1 MKLEPMTEGS
11 VKRKAPRH
19 MADFVTALEPEAC
32 RDRLARAD
40 ASPGTG
46 VGTKLTPI
54 AQHTQ
59 VARDGQF
66 AVERTFAGGLHPIRF
81 VGHLD
86 PDESGGTWV
95 HGAIT
100 HDTANQVLIEGLIA
114 FLVFFLGTVLLF
126 LRLRAL
132 AFAVSIPMLFLLL
145 VMLSARWRTLRRAT
159 DDIARWLRQRLYLTD
174 GQVRGRETK

>member
-1 MKLEPMTEGS
+1 MTENNT
-11 VKRKAPRH
+11 KRKSPRH
-19 MADFVTALEPEAC
+19 MADFVTALEPGAC

-40 ASPGTG
+40 ASPRIG
-46 VGTKLTPI
+46 VGTKLAPI

-59 VARDGQF
+59 VTRDGQF
-66 AVERTFAGGLHPIRF
+66 SIERTFAGGLYPIRF

-86 PDESGGTWV
+86 PHTNGGTWV

-114 FLVFFLGTVLLF
+114 FLVFFLVTVLLF

-132 AFAVSIPMLFLLL
+132 AFAVSIPMLTLLL
-145 VMLSARWRTLRRAT
+145 VVLSARWRALRQAT

-174 GQVRGRETK
+174 EQVRGRGAI